1 MAGRSP
7 LRAPDRL
14 VHFGLMAASRW
25 CWVAFVVGAVLSGA
39 GWGGQQSGPDWL
51 TVDGHDWQR
60 MDPAAR
66 LAYVDG
72 FLAGAALGQAS
83 SGAQDTAQ
91 VAVALRELKRNGRL
105 QFPYGSNVYLSRVSD
120 YYWWKNHLPLPTWYA
135 FLEVNTTL
143 GRRISDSV
151 P

>member
-1 MAGRSP
+1 MAV
-7 LRAPDRL
+7 A
-14 VHFGLMAASRW
+14 RW
-25 CWVAFVVGAVLSGA
+25 CWMAFVVGGVLAA
-39 GWGGQQSGPDWL
+39 GGGDRQQPGPDWL
-51 TVDGHDWQR
+51 AVDGSDWQR

-83 SGAQDTAQ
+83 SGARDTAQ
-91 VAVALRELKRNGRL
+91 AAARLRELERNGRL
-105 QFPYGSNVYLSRVSD
+105 QFPYGSNVYASRVTD

-143 GRRISDSV
+143 GRRVSDSV

>member
-1 MAGRSP
+1 MAVVAGGVVTASGWSRSEP
-7 LRAPDRL
+7 
-14 VHFGLMAASRW
+14 
-25 CWVAFVVGAVLSGA
+25 
-39 GWGGQQSGPDWL
+39 GPAWL
-51 TVDGHDWQR
+51 QVDGHQWRR
-60 MDPAAR
+60 MNPEAR

-83 SGAQDTAQ
+83 SGARDTA
-91 VAVALRELKRNGRL
+91 AVREALGELKRSGRL
-105 QFPYGSNVYLSRVSD
+105 RFPFGSNVYVSRVSD
-120 YYWWKNHLPLPTWYA
+120 YYWWKDHLPLPTWYA

>member
-1 MAGRSP
+1 M
-7 LRAPDRL
+7 
-14 VHFGLMAASRW
+14 
-25 CWVAFVVGAVLSGA
+25 AFVAGGVLTGSS
-39 GWGGQQSGPDWL
+39 WSRQEPGPDWL
-51 TVDGHDWQR
+51 RVDGHEWRR
-60 MDPAAR
+60 MDPDAR

-72 FLAGAALGQAS
+72 FLAGAALGQAAG
-83 SGAQDTAQ
+83 GARDASAVTA
-91 VAVALRELKRNGRL
+91 ALDELKRSGRL
-105 QFPYGSNVYLSRVSD
+105 RFPFGSNVYASRVSD